1 MERLGERQ
9 RVGVSLSKREEGKG
23 NPQGKEG
30 QRGAYIAK

>member
-30 QRGAYIAK
+30 QRGGLHS